1 MILLR
6 VTFMIANDY
15 KTVWVT
21 QLSRRQ
27 EMIWNLI
34 LASQSL
40 SVFIHPPNI
49 ELKSAVGEGALKGQ
63 IPDLCLIDIMH
74 FIRQKQSPYEFCR
87 WCHLNYPEIQI
98 ILTHGT
104 ADQVSKAER
113 LWATKQGAQDLLA
126 GFQSVHLRAEITF
139 GLQRVLEV
147 LDLLP
152 IEQQQ
157 LNSALAKI
165 QKHISFESGH
175 LPELAVY

>member
-1 MILLR
+1 
-6 VTFMIANDY
+6 MIADNY

-21 QLSRRQ
+21 QLSRQQ
-27 EMIWNLI
+27 EMIWHLI

-40 SVFIHPPNI
+40 SVSIHPPDI
-49 ELKSAVGEGALKGQ
+49 DLKSAVWERALRDEL
-63 IPDLCLIDIMH
+63 PDLCVIDIMH

-87 WCHLNYPEIQI
+87 WCHLNYPEIKV

-152 IEQQQ
+152 IDQRK
-157 LNSALAKI
+157 LNSALEKI
-165 QKHISFESGH
+165 QKNLSFESDN